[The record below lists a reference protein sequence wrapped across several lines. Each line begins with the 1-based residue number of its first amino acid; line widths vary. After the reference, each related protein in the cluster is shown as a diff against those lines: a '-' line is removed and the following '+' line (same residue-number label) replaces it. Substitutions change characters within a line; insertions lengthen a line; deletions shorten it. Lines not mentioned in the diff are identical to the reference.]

1 MVTFLVAFF
10 PLVTSLA
17 TGLLATPPELVEL
30 GRSFRISRWEEMY
43 RIRLPCAV
51 PFLFNGL
58 KLAIT
63 FAVVGATV
71 GEFVAAEK
79 GLGYEIM
86 AATAFFNT
94 PAAFGALVVLS
105 LLGIVL
111 FQAVVIIEK
120 VFFPWSATA
129 NADTQ

>member
-1 MVTFLVAFF
+1 M
-10 PLVTSLA
+10 
-17 TGLLATPPELVEL
+17 
-30 GRSFRISRWEEMY
+30 SRWEEMY
-43 RIRLPCAV
+43 RIRFPSAV
-51 PFLFNGL
+51 PFMFNGL

-71 GEFVAAEK
+71 GEFVAADK
-79 GLGYEIM
+79 GLGYQIM

-111 FQAVVIIEK
+111 FQAVVIVEK

-129 NADTQ
+129 QADLR